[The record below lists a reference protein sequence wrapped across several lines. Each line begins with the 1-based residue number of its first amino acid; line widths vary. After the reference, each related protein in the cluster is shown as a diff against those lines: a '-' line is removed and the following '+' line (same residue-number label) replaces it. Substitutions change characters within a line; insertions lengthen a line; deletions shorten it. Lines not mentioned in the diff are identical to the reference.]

1 MKKAKTQITS
11 DYAIEMMFDT
21 LSEEHIEDRIY
32 EFAQELF
39 DGYIAQIEDNNE
51 ITDKDKYD
59 SGEEWY
65 DEIREEFFQAVYD
78 KMLGF
83 LKNGE

>member
-1 MKKAKTQITS
+1 MKQQKTS
-11 DYAIEMMFDT
+11 DEACQMMFDT
-21 LSEEHIEDRIY
+21 LDNECMGDRVY

-39 DGYIAQIEDNNE
+39 DGYIHWIEDHVE
-51 ITDKDKYD
+51 ISDKDVFD

-78 KMLGF
+78 RMLDF
-83 LKNGE
+83 LKSGE